1 LWRIGQRLPVRV
13 KFLIYDGTTQR
24 TCLRLMGRKM
34 LVALMMEGKFSG
46 EGGLHS
52 MAADDDILAAMA
64 RELVEKG
71 GVGDSADAVWEEL
84 GKERT
89 VHLPPTP
96 AAEAVPA
103 MEMESE
109 IPDMFAGIAE
119 AEPTLAAGPVLVH
132 SQPKKKEALWPTG
145 YVVGDQLR
153 LFG

>member
-1 LWRIGQRLPVRV
+1 M
-13 KFLIYDGTTQR
+13 KFLIYYGTTQR

-46 EGGLHS
+46 EGLHS
-52 MAADDDILAAMA
+52 MDADDDMLAAMA

-84 GKERT
+84 RKERT
-89 VHLPPTP
+89 AHLPPTP

>member
-13 KFLIYDGTTQR
+13 KFLIYYGTTQR

-46 EGGLHS
+46 EGLHS
-52 MAADDDILAAMA
+52 MDADDDMLAAMA

-84 GKERT
+84 RKERT
-89 VHLPPTP
+89 AHLPPTP

-109 IPDMFAGIAE
+109 IPDMFAAMAE